1 MHRRGHVGI
10 ALLAYAPVGF
20 VLLRERQ
27 FGLALLGLIGVL
39 LVEPLPDSDFW
50 LPGLSHRGV
59 SHSILSM
66 LVVGGVLG
74 ALGWFIGDRVT
85 VLLAGVLTGL
95 DTTTVGIFA
104 GLFQWTAEQLGALDG
119 RTLAVFG
126 FTIGAFGVFVHLLA
140 DALTIAGIRPLLP
153 LSRWRLSLSSL
164 RADSTVANNVLL
176 GLGVLVLASVFLAT
190 APGVGLFGAP
200 AALSPVDV
208 AAGQSANA
216 TNTTNATVAFANQTT
231 NGSNVTIE
239 SATLP
244 EGGFIAIHSSGYTTG
259 GASATS
265 SAIAT
270 SEHLE
275 AGEHTNVTVEVSNAP
290 PGNYPGLNRSQ
301 LNESGPL
308 TAMVHRDTNGN
319 ERMDYVRSLGAND
332 TAYSGSEGR
341 PVADSA
347 GITVPTTKEPAA
359 SVTFRNQTLQ
369 NGTLVVEE
377 AHLPDGGFLVIQNES
392 YQRTSD
398 ALTSSV
404 GLSSYLPPGNHTN
417 VTIELLPG
425 ALDHAQTVTVRPSR
439 DTNSNQRYDY
449 IRSDGFR
456 DVAYTAA
463 NGSGVVTDSATVRV
477 PGSNRPTRTQTPGS
491 TPTKT
496 AASTESSTMTAAQ
509 GGTGG
514 SSGLFDGLGPLL
526 LLALLAVVAGVIL
539 AGRGD

>member
-1 MHRRGHVGI
+1 MHRRGHVGV

-20 VLLRERQ
+20 ILLRERQ

-39 LVEPLPDSDFW
+39 LIEPLPDSDFW

-59 SHSILSM
+59 SHSLLSM

-95 DTTTVGIFA
+95 DTATVGIFA
-104 GLFQWTAEQLGALDG
+104 GLFQWIAEQLRFLDG

-176 GLGVLVLASVFLAT
+176 GLGVLVLAGVFLVT

-200 AALSPVDV
+200 ATLSPVDI
-208 AAGQSANA
+208 AAGQSA
-216 TNTTNATVAFANQTT
+216 NTTNATVAFANQTT

-265 SAIAT
+265 SVIAT

-290 PGNYPGLNRSQ
+290 PGNYPGLNRSR
-301 LNESGPL
+301 LNSSGPL

-319 ERMDYVRSLGAND
+319 EQMDYVASFGAND

-341 PVADSA
+341 PVVDSA
-347 GITVPTTKEPAA
+347 GITAPTTKEPIA
-359 SVTFRNQTLQ
+359 SATFRNQTLQ

-377 AHLPDGGFLVIQNES
+377 ARLPDGGFLVAHNES
-392 YQRTSD
+392 YQRTGD

-404 GLSSYLPPGNHTN
+404 GLSGYLPPGNHTN
-417 VTIELLPG
+417 VTVELLPG
-425 ALDHAQTVTVRPSR
+425 ALNRTQIVTVRVSR
-439 DTNSNQRYDY
+439 DTNSNQRYGY

-456 DVAYTAA
+456 DVAYTTS
-463 NGSGVVTDSATVRV
+463 NRSGVVTDSATVRV
-477 PGSNRPTRTQTPGS
+477 PGPDRLTRTQTPGS

-496 AASTESSTMTAAQ
+496 AASTESSTTTVAQ
-509 GGTGG
+509 GETGG

-526 LLALLAVVAGVIL
+526 FLALLAVVAGIVL

>member
-1 MHRRGHVGI
+1 MYRRGHVGV

-50 LPGLSHRGV
+50 LPGLSHRGI
-59 SHSILSM
+59 SHSLLAV
-66 LVVGGVLG
+66 LVVGGVIG
-74 ALGWFIGDRVT
+74 ALGWVIGDRVT
-85 VLLAGVLTGL
+85 VLLASTLTGL
-95 DTTTVGIFA
+95 DTSTVGIFA
-104 GLFQWTAEQLGALDG
+104 GPFQWTAEQLRFLDG
-119 RTLAVFG
+119 RTLATFG
-126 FTIGAFGVFVHLLA
+126 SAIGAFGVLVHLLA

-176 GLGVLVLASVFLAT
+176 GLGVLALAGVFLAT
-190 APGVGLFGAP
+190 APGVGLLGAP
-200 AALSPVDV
+200 ASLSPVDI
-208 AAGQSANA
+208 AAGQSTNA

-231 NGSNVTIE
+231 NGTNVTIE

-259 GASATS
+259 GASAQS
-265 SAIAT
+265 SVIAT
-270 SEHLE
+270 SEYLE
-275 AGEHTNVTVEVSNAP
+275 PGEHTNVTVEVSNAP
-290 PGNYPGLNRSQ
+290 PGNYPGLNRSR
-301 LNESGPL
+301 LNSSGPL

-319 ERMDYVRSLGAND
+319 GQMDYVRSFGAND
-332 TAYSGSEGR
+332 TAYSGSEGP

-347 GITVPTTKEPAA
+347 GITVPTTTEPAA

-377 AHLPDGGFLVIQNES
+377 ARLPDGGFLVIQNES
-392 YQRTSD
+392 YQQTGD

-404 GLSSYLPPGNHTN
+404 GLSGYLPPGNHTN
-417 VTIELLPG
+417 VAIELLPG
-425 ALDHAQTVTVRPSR
+425 ALDHTQTVTVRPSR

-456 DVAYTAA
+456 DVAYTTS
-463 NGSGVVTDSATVRV
+463 NRSGVVTDSAMVRV
-477 PGSNRPTRTQTPGS
+477 PDSERLTQTQTPGS
-491 TPTKT
+491 TPAKT
-496 AASTESSTMTAAQ
+496 AASTESSATTVAQ
-509 GGTGG
+509 GETGG

-526 LLALLAVVAGVIL
+526 LLALLAVVVGVIL